1 MVSKA
6 KVLNTGLN
14 LSNDKSYFIKFHLLY
29 SLSFAQGLKEINI
42 TVNGKPYQTLSS
54 LNTYTSTLLK
64 EVGNGDTQLFV
75 NEIKIDLMGKPCLSN
90 FSIGFVADSKAN

>member
-6 KVLNTGLN
+6 KVLNAGLT
-14 LSNDKSYFIKFHLLY
+14 LPSEKSYFILY
-29 SLSFAQGLKEINI
+29 SLNFAQGLKEINV

-64 EVGNGDTQLFV
+64 EVGNGDTQLFIH
-75 NEIKIDLMGKPCLSN
+75 EMKIDLMGKPCLSN